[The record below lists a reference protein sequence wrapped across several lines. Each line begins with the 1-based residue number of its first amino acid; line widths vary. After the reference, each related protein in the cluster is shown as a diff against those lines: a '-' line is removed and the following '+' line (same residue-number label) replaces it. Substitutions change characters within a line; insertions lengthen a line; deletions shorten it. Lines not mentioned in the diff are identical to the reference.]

1 MVGLITANYHTIT
14 GETVGE
20 TLTFGTNDLEFATLQ
35 AIAVTGFKVIK
46 QSRNFTVLGDRDK
59 RMVIGYG

>member
-1 MVGLITANYHTIT
+1 MITANYHTIT

-35 AIAVTGFKVIK
+35 AVAVTGMQVIIE
-46 QSRNFTVLGDRDK
+46 SASFSLLGDGLK
-59 RMVIGYG
+59 RMVISK